1 MIKVN
6 KITPQTVELFNPQDE
21 SMGFIN
27 EYEFN
32 DVRIQ
37 IKEQQAE
44 GYYCMFNGE
53 RFDINKDGRSQDWFE
68 GFFDLLDKQMSKLL

>member
-6 KITPQTVELFNPQDE
+6 KITPQTVELFNPQNE

-32 DVRIQ
+32 DIRIQ

-44 GYYCMFNGE
+44 GYYCIFNGK
-53 RFDINKDGRSQDWFE
+53 RFDINKDGRSGNWFE
-68 GFFDLLDKQMSKLL
+68 GFFDLIEHQIAKLL

>member
-37 IKEQQAE
+37 IKEQKAE

-53 RFDINKDGRSQDWFE
+53 RFNINKDGRSQDWFE
-68 GFFDLLDKQMSKLL
+68 GFFDLIEQQMSKLL